1 MSMTILRAA
10 RLAASAALLCLA
22 LGTAD
27 AFAAAAGAGAGA
39 AGPGAGAPGAAG
51 NGGPPLSA
59 AAVVLPNDRNP
70 NRTPRWRRRH
80 VQKARDACPLQF
92 PRCRQDALD

>member
-10 RLAASAALLCLA
+10 PLAASAALLCLA

-27 AFAAAAGAGAGA
+27 AFAAAAGAGAAGA
-39 AGPGAGAPGAAG
+39 AGAAG